1 MRLQSQ
7 TATSA
12 LRSWEC
18 RCLWSE
24 SPYPKNA
31 SPLLTSL
38 SVGRDV
44 FHNTSMLLSAL
55 FFRGEPDRS
64 WSGEAVHSHRCYKRH
79 RQLAQ
84 LLETYPLV
92 AFPAKVGQTDTEAR
106 AHHATVSPRRYT
118 AVRREWRLQQFGPRP
133 PPNPTPRSGTGF
145 RG

>member
-64 WSGEAVHSHRCYKRH
+64 WSGEEVPSHPCYKRH
-79 RQLAQ
+79 RRLARC
-84 LLETYPLV
+84 LEPYPPQAL
-92 AFPAKVGQTDTEAR
+92 PAKPGQ
-106 AHHATVSPRRYT
+106 HAPNTG
-118 AVRREWRLQQFGPRP
+118 AP
-133 PPNPTPRSGTGF
+133 PLTHT
-145 RG
+145 